1 MELLVRQTMLEK
13 EMFFNEKIFFFNHFF
28 FQILPADASIK
39 IDVLNKLKKIENIN
53 FNFIQ
58 KINEKT
64 EKGNCTIL
72 YPKKIFCE
80 YFDKKGKI
88 LVSNG
93 KSLVIK
99 IKNTGAY
106 YFYPLERTP
115 LNLVLDKEFLISKI
129 EQLDASQE
137 DKDIIRFQIIENNQ
151 KINIFFDKKTKN
163 LNGWETTDIYQNK
176 NLTTIS
182 NILENQILNEKLF
195 LLPKRTD

>member
-1 MELLVRQTMLEK
+1 MKKYFSLI
-13 EMFFNEKIFFFNHFF
+13 IFL
-28 FQILPADASIK
+28 FQISPADASIK
-39 IDVLNKLKKIENIN
+39 IDVINKLKKTENIN

-58 KINEKT
+58 KINEKI

-80 YFDKKGKI
+80 YFDKKGKM

-93 KSLVIK
+93 RSLVIK
-99 IKNTGAY
+99 FKNTGAY
-106 YFYPLERTP
+106 YIYPLKKTP

-129 EQLDASQE
+129 EQLDVSQK

-151 KINIFFDKKTKN
+151 KINIFFDERTKS
-163 LNGWETTDIYQNK
+163 LNGWEITDIYQNK

-182 NILENQILNEKLF
+182 NILENQILNKKLF
-195 LLPKRTD
+195 LLPKRMD

>member
-1 MELLVRQTMLEK
+1 MKKYFSLI
-13 EMFFNEKIFFFNHFF
+13 IFL
-28 FQILPADASIK
+28 FQIIPADASIK
-39 IDVLNKLKKIENIN
+39 IDIINKLKQTKNIN

-64 EKGNCTIL
+64 EKGNCTIF

-93 KSLVIK
+93 RSLVVK
-99 IKNTGAY
+99 IKNSGAY

-115 LNLVLDKEFLISKI
+115 LNLVLDKEFLINKI
-129 EQLDASQE
+129 EQLDFSQE
-137 DKDIIRFQIIENNQ
+137 DKDIIQFQIIEDSQ
-151 KINIFFDKKTKN
+151 KINIYFNKKTKN
-163 LNGWETTDIYQNK
+163 LNGWEITDIYQNK

-195 LLPKRTD
+195 LLPNRSD

>member
-1 MELLVRQTMLEK
+1 MK
-13 EMFFNEKIFFFNHFF
+13 KHIFLIIFII
-28 FQILPADASIK
+28 QIFPAHASIK
-39 IDVLNKLKKIENIN
+39 INIIDNLKQTKNIN

-72 YPKKIFCE
+72 YPKRIFCE

-99 IKNTGAY
+99 IRNTGAY
-106 YFYPLERTP
+106 YLYPLDKTP
-115 LNLVLDKEFLISKI
+115 LNLVLDKEFLIKKI
-129 EQLDASQE
+129 EQIDFSKE
-137 DKDIIRFQIIENNQ
+137 DKDIIQFQIIENNQ
-151 KINIFFDKKTKN
+151 KINIYFNKKTKN
-163 LNGWETTDIYQNK
+163 LNGWEITDIYQNK

-182 NILENQILNEKLF
+182 NIIENQILNEKLF

>member
-1 MELLVRQTMLEK
+1 MKKYFSLI
-13 EMFFNEKIFFFNHFF
+13 IFL
-28 FQILPADASIK
+28 FQILPANASIK
-39 IDVLNKLKKIENIN
+39 VDVINKLKQTENIN
-53 FNFIQ
+53 FDFIQ

-64 EKGNCTIL
+64 EKGNCTIF

-99 IKNTGAY
+99 VKNTGAY
-106 YFYPLERTP
+106 YLYPLERTP

-129 EQLDASQE
+129 KQLDFNQE
-137 DKDIIRFQIIENNQ
+137 DKNIIQFQIIENNQ
-151 KINIFFDKKTKN
+151 KINIFFNKKTKN
-163 LNGWETTDIYQNK
+163 LNGWEITDIYQNK

-182 NILENQILNEKLF
+182 NIIENQILNEKLF

>member
-1 MELLVRQTMLEK
+1 MKKYFSL
-13 EMFFNEKIFFFNHFF
+13 IIFF

-39 IDVLNKLKKIENIN
+39 IDVINKLKKIENIN

-151 KINIFFDKKTKN
+151 KINIFFNKKTKN
-163 LNGWETTDIYQNK
+163 LNGWEITDIYQNK

-182 NILENQILNEKLF
+182 NILENKILNEKLF

>member
-1 MELLVRQTMLEK
+1 MK
-13 EMFFNEKIFFFNHFF
+13 KIFFLTIFI
-28 FQILPADASIK
+28 FQVSLVNASIK
-39 IDVLNKLKKIENIN
+39 HDIINKLKQIENIN

-72 YPKKIFCE
+72 YPKKIFCK

-99 IKNTGAY
+99 IENTGAY

-115 LNLVLDKEFLISKI
+115 LNLVLDKDFLIRKI
-129 EQLDASQE
+129 EQLDFRQE
-137 DKDIIRFQIIENNQ
+137 DKDIIQFQIIENDQ
-151 KINIFFDKKTKN
+151 KINIFFDKNTKN

-182 NILENQILNEKLF
+182 NILENQNLNKKLF
-195 LLPKRTD
+195 LLPQITD

>member
-1 MELLVRQTMLEK
+1 MKKYFSL
-13 EMFFNEKIFFFNHFF
+13 IIFF

-39 IDVLNKLKKIENIN
+39 IDVINKLKKTENIN

-64 EKGNCTIL
+64 EKGSCTIL

-115 LNLVLDKEFLISKI
+115 LNLVLDKEFIISKI

-163 LNGWETTDIYQNK
+163 LNGWEITDIYQNK

>member
-1 MELLVRQTMLEK
+1 MLEK
-13 EMFFNEKIFFFNHFF
+13 EMFYRIFFF
-28 FQILPADASIK
+28 ILLTILHIPNESVASIK
-39 IDVLNKLKKIENIN
+39 EDIIDNLKSTKNISFNFEQNTNGKIE
-53 FNFIQ
+53 
-58 KINEKT
+58 T
-64 EKGNCTIL
+64 GNCVL
-72 YPKKIFCE
+72 EYPKKIFCK

-99 IKNTGAY
+99 IENTGAY

-163 LNGWETTDIYQNK
+163 LNGWEITDIYQNK
-176 NLTTIS
+176 NLTIIS